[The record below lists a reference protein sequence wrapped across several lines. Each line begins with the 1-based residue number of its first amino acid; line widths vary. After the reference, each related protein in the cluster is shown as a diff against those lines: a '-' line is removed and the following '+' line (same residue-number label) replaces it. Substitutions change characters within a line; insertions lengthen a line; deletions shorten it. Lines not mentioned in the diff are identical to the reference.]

1 MVLKT
6 NIGID
11 IETNGVYLKY
21 FDEVSGKIVVKTR
34 NGDYS
39 FFTANEANDFIKNL
53 TGGTTIT
60 MDFSRGQ

>member
-39 FFTANEANDFIKNL
+39 FFTANEANDFIKNK
-53 TGGTTIT
+53 IK
-60 MDFSRGQ
+60 